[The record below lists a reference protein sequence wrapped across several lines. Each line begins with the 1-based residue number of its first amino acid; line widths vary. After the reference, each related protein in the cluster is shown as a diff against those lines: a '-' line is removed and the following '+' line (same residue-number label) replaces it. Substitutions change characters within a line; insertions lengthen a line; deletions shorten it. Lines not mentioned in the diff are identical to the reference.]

1 MTIQMF
7 EKPLG
12 MRDDFP
18 SIVKRKSKLS
28 KVGIQIMEQFG
39 YEKLQTPSLEYY
51 ETIGKISAIADS
63 QLFKLLDNQ
72 GQTLV
77 LRPDMT
83 SPIAR
88 IAASKLLKEKMPVR
102 LGYYS
107 NVFRAQLREG
117 GRPAEF
123 EQMGVELIGD
133 DSLYAD
139 AEVILL
145 ATEILRGLAVESGRI
160 VIGHTQLLQ
169 QVLRGY
175 GIDEVLAEKLRAE
188 MVAKN
193 KVSYENM
200 VDHLIDDDSVKNS
213 LKKIMN
219 TTRLEDWEQWIDPS
233 DSVQQSL
240 FEEISKLKTILD
252 RNGLAEFVT
261 YDLSFTSHM
270 TYYTGMVF
278 EVYGEGSGFPLGNG
292 GRYDGLM
299 KQFGLNVGA
308 TGFGLRV
315 DRLLEAMP
323 DEQEDSEQL
332 LILFN
337 EENEARAHKEADRLR
352 GEGKKVTLQF
362 TAAVKAQEE
371 FSQLFSEVIRM
382 DGVENG

>member
-28 KVGIQIMEQFG
+28 KVGIKIMEQFG
-39 YEKLQTPSLEYY
+39 YEMLQTPSLEYY
-51 ETIGKISAIADS
+51 ETIGKISAIADN

-88 IAASKLLKEKMPVR
+88 VAASKLLKEKMPVR

-133 DSLYAD
+133 ESLYAD

-145 ATEILRGLAVESGRI
+145 ATEILRGQNVGSGRI

-175 GIDEVLAEKLRAE
+175 GLDDALAEKLRAE

-193 KVSYENM
+193 KVAYENM
-200 VDHLIDDDSVKNS
+200 VDNLVDDTAAKNS
-213 LKKIMN
+213 LKLIMN
-219 TTRLEDWEQWIDPS
+219 TTRLEDWEQWIDQT
-233 DSVQQSL
+233 DTVQQSL
-240 FEEISKLKTILD
+240 YEDMRKLKTLLD
-252 RNGLAEFVT
+252 RNGLADFVT

-278 EVYGEGSGFPLGNG
+278 EIYGEGSGFPLGNG

-299 KQFGLNVGA
+299 KQFGLHVGA

-323 DEQEDSEQL
+323 AEEENTEQT

-337 EENEARAHKEADRLR
+337 EENEENAHIEANKLR
-352 GEGKKVTLQF
+352 KAGERVTLQF
-362 TAAVKAQEE
+362 ASAVKAQEE
-371 FSQLFSEVIRM
+371 FSSLFSKVIRM
-382 DGVENG
+382 DGEENG

>member
-1 MTIQMF
+1 MLIQMF

-28 KVGIQIMEQFG
+28 AAGIQIMEQYG
-39 YEKLQTPSLEYY
+39 YEMLQTPSLEYY
-51 ETIGKISAIADS
+51 ETIGKISAIADN

-88 IAASKLLKEKMPVR
+88 VAASKLLKEKMPVR

-133 DSLYAD
+133 ESLYAD

-145 ATEILRGLAVESGRI
+145 ATEILRKLRVESGRI

-175 GIDEVLAEKLRAE
+175 GLEETVIENLRSE

-193 KVSYENM
+193 KVAYEN
-200 VDHLIDDDSVKNS
+200 LIDS
-213 LKKIMN
+213 LTIRPDAKKALQKMMN
-219 TTRLEDWEQWIDPS
+219 ATRLEEWKDWID
-233 DSVQQSL
+233 DTDEIQLSL
-240 FEEISKLKTILD
+240 YEDMFKLKAILD
-252 RNGLAEFVT
+252 RNGLEEFVT

-278 EVYGEGSGFPLGNG
+278 EIYGEGSGFPLGNG

-299 KQFGLNVGA
+299 KQFGLHVGA

-323 DEQEDSEQL
+323 AETEQL
-332 LILFN
+332 QQALILFN
-337 EENEARAHKEADRLR
+337 EENEEKAQAEA
-352 GEGKKVTLQF
+352 KKMRESGLTVTLQF
-362 TAAVKAQEE
+362 APAVKAQNE
-371 FSQLFSEVIRM
+371 FSSLFSKVIRL
-382 DGVENG
+382 DGEENG

>member
-1 MTIQMF
+1 MAIQMF

-18 SIVKRKSKLS
+18 SIVKRKSELS
-28 KVGIQIMEQFG
+28 AAGIKTMEQYG
-39 YEKLQTPSLEYY
+39 YEMLQTPSLEYY
-51 ETIGKISAIADS
+51 ETIGKISAIADN

-88 IAASKLLKEKMPVR
+88 VAASKLLKEKMPVR

-133 DSLYAD
+133 ESLYAD

-145 ATEILRGLAVESGRI
+145 ATEILSRIGVDNRRI

-175 GIDEVLAEKLRAE
+175 GLEEATIERLRTE

-193 KVSYENM
+193 KVAYEN
-200 VDHLIDDDSVKNS
+200 LIDSLTMDIDAISS
-213 LKKIMN
+213 LKTIMN
-219 TTRLEDWEQWIDPS
+219 ATSLEEWKPWINPKDPI
-233 DSVQQSL
+233 QLSL
-240 FEEISKLKTILD
+240 YEDMHKLQAILD
-252 RNGLAEFVT
+252 RNGLHDFVT
-261 YDLSFTSHM
+261 YDLAFTSHM

-299 KQFGLNVGA
+299 ERFGLNVGA
-308 TGFGLRV
+308 TGFSLRV
-315 DRLLEAMP
+315 DRLLESMP
-323 DEQEDSEQL
+323 TQEVEKEHVL
-332 LILFN
+332 LLYD
-337 EENEARAHKEADRLR
+337 EADEEQAHTKAKEMRASDIT
-352 GEGKKVTLQF
+352 VTLQF
-362 TAAVKAQEE
+362 APAVKAQKE
-371 FSQLFSEVIRM
+371 FSALFSQVIQL
-382 DGVENG
+382 GGNENG

>member
-1 MTIQMF
+1 MIQMF

-28 KVGIQIMEQFG
+28 AAGIQIMEQFG
-39 YEKLQTPSLEYY
+39 YEMLQTPSLEYY
-51 ETIGKISAIADS
+51 ETIGKISAISDN

-133 DSLYAD
+133 ESLYAD

-145 ATEILRGLAVESGRI
+145 ATEILRKLHVESGRI

-169 QVLRGY
+169 EVLRGY
-175 GIDEVLAEKLRAE
+175 GLEENVIENLRTE

-193 KVSYENM
+193 KVAYGNM
-200 VDHLIDDDSVKNS
+200 VDSLSVQPNAKAS
-213 LKKIMN
+213 LQKLMN
-219 TTRLEDWEQWIDPS
+219 TTRLEDWKAMMSENESIQM
-233 DSVQQSL
+233 SL
-240 FEEISKLKTILD
+240 FEEMVKLKSILD
-252 RNGLAEFVT
+252 RNGLEEFVT

-278 EVYGEGSGFPLGNG
+278 EIYGEGSGFPLGSG

-299 KQFGLNVGA
+299 KQFGLHVGA

-323 DEQEDSEQL
+323 AEEEQL
-332 LILFN
+332 QQTLILFN
-337 EENEARAHKEADRLR
+337 EANEEKAHKEAKKLR
-352 GEGKKVTLQF
+352 EAGVTVTLQF
-362 TAAVKAQEE
+362 APVVKAQTE
-371 FSQLFSEVIRM
+371 FSSLFGKVIRM
-382 DGVENG
+382 DGEENG

>member
-1 MTIQMF
+1 MLIQMF

-28 KVGIQIMEQFG
+28 AAGIQIMEQFG
-39 YEKLQTPSLEYY
+39 YEMLQTPSLEFY
-51 ETIGKISAIADS
+51 ETIGKISAISDN

-88 IAASKLLKEKMPVR
+88 VAASKLLKEKMPVR

-133 DSLYAD
+133 ESLYAD
-139 AEVILL
+139 VEVILL
-145 ATEILRGLAVESGRI
+145 AVEILRKLRVESGRI

-169 QVLRGY
+169 EVLRGY
-175 GIDEVLAEKLRAE
+175 GLEEAVVEKLRAE

-193 KVSYENM
+193 KVAYENM
-200 VDHLIDDDSVKNS
+200 VES
-213 LKKIMN
+213 LEISPNYKESLQKIMKA
-219 TTRLEDWEQWIDPS
+219 TRLEDWKALVDNS
-233 DSVQQSL
+233 DAVQLSL
-240 FEEISKLKTILD
+240 FEDMVKLKSILD
-252 RNGLAEFVT
+252 RNGLEEFVT

-299 KQFGLNVGA
+299 KQFGLHVGA

-323 DEQEDSEQL
+323 AEEDQSEQT

-337 EENEARAHKEADRLR
+337 EENEEKAHEAAKKLR
-352 GEGKKVTLQF
+352 ETGVTVTLQF
-362 TAAVKAQEE
+362 APAVKAQTE
-371 FSQLFSEVIRM
+371 FSSLFSKVIRL
-382 DGVENG
+382 DGEENG

>member
-1 MTIQMF
+1 MMIQMF

-28 KVGIQIMEQFG
+28 AAGIKIMEQYG
-39 YEKLQTPSLEYY
+39 YEMLQTPSLEYY
-51 ETIGKISAIADS
+51 ETIGKISAIPDS
-63 QLFKLLDNQ
+63 QLFKLLDSQ
-72 GQTLV
+72 GHTLV

-88 IAASKLLKEKMPVR
+88 VAASKLLKEKMPVR

-133 DSLYAD
+133 ESLYAD
-139 AEVILL
+139 VEVILL
-145 ATEILRGLAVESGRI
+145 ATEILRALNVDSGRI
-160 VIGHTQLLQ
+160 VIGHTHLLQ
-169 QVLRGY
+169 QVLRGF
-175 GIDEVLAEKLRAE
+175 GLDEKTIEKLRAE

-193 KVSYENM
+193 KVAYEGL
-200 VDHLIDDDSVKNS
+200 VEALAIEPDAKSA
-213 LKKIMN
+213 LKSIVN
-219 TTRLEDWEQWIDPS
+219 AIRLEDWEPWID
-233 DSVQQSL
+233 QQDEIQRSL
-240 FEEISKLKTILD
+240 YEDMKKLKSILD
-252 RNGLAEFVT
+252 RNDLADYVT

-278 EVYGEGSGFPLGNG
+278 EVYALGSGFPLGNG

-299 KQFGLNVGA
+299 KQFGLHVGA

-323 DEQEDSEQL
+323 LGTQQTEQA
-332 LILFN
+332 LILFDEKN
-337 EENEARAHKEADRLR
+337 ERTAHKRAQELR
-352 GEGKKVTLQF
+352 HSGVAVTLQF
-362 TAAVKAQEE
+362 ADAVAAQQE
-371 FSQLFSEVIRM
+371 FSSLFSRVIRL
-382 DGVENG
+382 DGENNG

>member
-1 MTIQMF
+1 MMIQMF

-28 KVGIQIMEQFG
+28 AAGIKIMEQYG
-39 YEKLQTPSLEYY
+39 YEMLQTPSLEYY
-51 ETIGKISAIADS
+51 ETIGKISAIPDS
-63 QLFKLLDNQ
+63 QLFKLLDSQ
-72 GQTLV
+72 GHTLV

-88 IAASKLLKEKMPVR
+88 VAASKLLKEKMPVR

-133 DSLYAD
+133 ESLYAD
-139 AEVILL
+139 VEVILL
-145 ATEILRGLAVESGRI
+145 ATEILRELNVDSGRI

-169 QVLRGY
+169 QVLRGF
-175 GIDEVLAEKLRAE
+175 GLDEKTIEKLRAE

-193 KVSYENM
+193 KVAYEGLVEALAVELDAKSAIKSIVNA
-200 VDHLIDDDSVKNS
+200 
-213 LKKIMN
+213 
-219 TTRLEDWEQWIDPS
+219 TRLEDWEPWID
-233 DSVQQSL
+233 QQDDIQRALYEDMINMKS
-240 FEEISKLKTILD
+240 ILD
-252 RNGLAEFVT
+252 RNGLSEYVT

-278 EVYGEGSGFPLGNG
+278 EVYALGSGFPLGNG

-299 KQFGLNVGA
+299 KQFGLHVGA

-323 DEQEDSEQL
+323 QGIQQTGQA

-337 EENEARAHKEADRLR
+337 EKNERTAHEQAQELR
-352 GEGKKVTLQF
+352 NSGVAVTLQF
-362 TAAVKAQEE
+362 ADAVAAQQE
-371 FSQLFSEVIRM
+371 FSSLFSRVIRL
-382 DGVENG
+382 DGENN

>member
-28 KVGIQIMEQFG
+28 KVGINIMEQFG
-39 YEKLQTPSLEYY
+39 YEMLQTPSLEYY
-51 ETIGKISAIADS
+51 ETIGKISAIADN

-88 IAASKLLKEKMPVR
+88 VAASKLLKEKMPVR

-133 DSLYAD
+133 ESLYAD

-145 ATEILRGLAVESGRI
+145 ATEILRGLNVGSGRI

-175 GIDEVLAEKLRAE
+175 GLDAALAEKLRAE

-193 KVSYENM
+193 KVAYENM
-200 VDHLIDDDSVKNS
+200 VDNLVDDAAVKSS
-213 LKKIMN
+213 LKMIMN
-219 TTRLEDWEQWIDPS
+219 TTRLEDWEQLVDQTDPF
-233 DSVQQSL
+233 QRSL
-240 FEEISKLKTILD
+240 YEDICKLKTLLD
-252 RNGLAEFVT
+252 RNGLEEFVT

-278 EVYGEGSGFPLGNG
+278 EIYGEGSGFPLGNG

-299 KQFGLNVGA
+299 KQFGLHVGA

-323 DEQEDSEQL
+323 ADQETLEQI
-332 LILFN
+332 LILFDEEN
-337 EENEARAHKEADRLR
+337 EENAHREANKLR
-352 GEGKKVTLQF
+352 TAGESVTLQF
-362 TAAVKAQEE
+362 APAVKAQEE
-371 FSQLFSEVIRM
+371 FSSLFSKVVRM
-382 DGVENG
+382 DGEENG

>member
-1 MTIQMF
+1 MSIQMF

-18 SIVKRKSKLS
+18 SIIKRKSKLS
-28 KVGIQIMEQFG
+28 AAGIHIMEQFG
-39 YEKLQTPSLEYY
+39 YEMLQTPSLEYY
-51 ETIGKISAIADS
+51 ETIGKISAISDN

-133 DSLYAD
+133 ESLYAD

-145 ATEILRGLAVESGRI
+145 ATEILRKLRVESGRI
-160 VIGHTQLLQ
+160 VVGHTQLLQ
-169 QVLRGY
+169 EVLRGF
-175 GIDEVLAEKLRAE
+175 GLEESVIENLRAE

-193 KVSYENM
+193 KVAFGNM
-200 VDHLIDDDSVKNS
+200 VDSLSIPSEVKAS
-213 LKKIMN
+213 LQKLMN
-219 TTRLEDWEQWIDPS
+219 TTRLEDWKEVVSGS
-233 DSVQQSL
+233 DNIQLTL
-240 FEEISKLKTILD
+240 FEEMVKLKSILD
-252 RNGLAEFVT
+252 RNGLEEFVT

-278 EVYGEGSGFPLGNG
+278 EIYGEGSGFPLGSG

-299 KQFGLNVGA
+299 KQFGLHVGA

-323 DEQEDSEQL
+323 REEEQL
-332 LILFN
+332 QQTLILFDEAN
-337 EENEARAHKEADRLR
+337 EEKAHQEAKGLR
-352 GEGKKVTLQF
+352 DAGVTVTLQF
-362 TAAVKAQEE
+362 APAVKAQTE
-371 FSQLFSEVIRM
+371 FSSLFSKVIRM
-382 DGVENG
+382 DGEENG

>member
-1 MTIQMF
+1 MLIQMF

-28 KVGIQIMEQFG
+28 AMGIQIMEQSG
-39 YEKLQTPSLEYY
+39 YEMLQTPSLEYY
-51 ETIGKISAIADS
+51 ETIGKISAIADN

-88 IAASKLLKEKMPVR
+88 VAASKLLKEKMPVR

-133 DSLYAD
+133 ESLYAD

-145 ATEILRGLAVESGRI
+145 ATEILRKLRVESGRI

-175 GIDEVLAEKLRAE
+175 GFDEPMIEKLRSE

-193 KVSYENM
+193 KVAFESL
-200 VDHLIDDDSVKNS
+200 VDSLSIAPEAKIS
-213 LKKIMN
+213 LKKLMN
-219 TTRLEDWEQWIDPS
+219 ATKLEDWKSWIDES
-233 DSVQQSL
+233 DEIQRSL
-240 FEEISKLKTILD
+240 IEDMFKLKAILD
-252 RNGLAEFVT
+252 RNGLEEFVT

-278 EVYGEGSGFPLGNG
+278 EIYGEGSGFPLGNG

-299 KQFGLNVGA
+299 KQFGLHVGA

-323 DEQEDSEQL
+323 AEENRNEQV

-337 EENEARAHKEADRLR
+337 EENEEKAQAEA
-352 GEGKKVTLQF
+352 KKMRETGLHVTLQF
-362 TAAVKAQEE
+362 APAVKAQNE
-371 FSQLFSEVIRM
+371 FSSLFSKVIRL
-382 DGVENG
+382 DGEENG

>member
-28 KVGIQIMEQFG
+28 KVGIKIMEQFG
-39 YEKLQTPSLEYY
+39 YEMLQTPSLEYY
-51 ETIGKISAIADS
+51 ETIGKISAIADN

-88 IAASKLLKEKMPVR
+88 VAASKLLKEKMPVR

-123 EQMGVELIGD
+123 EQIGVELIGD
-133 DSLYAD
+133 ESLYAD

-145 ATEILRGLAVESGRI
+145 ATEILRGLKVESGRI

-169 QVLRGY
+169 EVLRGY
-175 GIDEVLAEKLRAE
+175 GLDAALAEKLRAE

-193 KVSYENM
+193 KVAYENM
-200 VDHLIDDDSVKNS
+200 VDTLVDDAETKSS
-213 LKKIMN
+213 LKMIMN
-219 TTRLEDWEQWIDPS
+219 TTRLEDWEQWIDQTDP
-233 DSVQQSL
+233 VQRSL
-240 FEEISKLKTILD
+240 YEDIRKLKTILD
-252 RNGLAEFVT
+252 RNGLADFVT

-278 EVYGEGSGFPLGNG
+278 EIYGEGSGFPLGNG

-299 KQFGLNVGA
+299 KQFGLHVGA
-308 TGFGLRV
+308 TGFSLRV

-323 DEQEDSEQL
+323 AEQENPEQT
-332 LILFN
+332 LILYNEKN
-337 EENEARAHKEADRLR
+337 EENAHKEAEKLR
-352 GEGKKVTLQF
+352 TAGTRVTLQF
-362 TAAVKAQEE
+362 APAVKAQEE
-371 FSQLFSEVIRM
+371 FSSLFSKVIRM
-382 DGVENG
+382 DGENNG

>member
-1 MTIQMF
+1 MLIQMF

-28 KVGIQIMEQFG
+28 AAGIQIMEQFG
-39 YEKLQTPSLEYY
+39 YEMLQTPSLEYY
-51 ETIGKISAIADS
+51 ETIGKISAISDN

-88 IAASKLLKEKMPVR
+88 VAASKLLKEKMPVR

-133 DSLYAD
+133 ESLYAD

-145 ATEILRGLAVESGRI
+145 ATEILRKLRVESGRI

-169 QVLRGY
+169 EVLRGY
-175 GIDEVLAEKLRAE
+175 GLEEAVIEKLRAE

-193 KVSYENM
+193 KVAYENL
-200 VDHLIDDDSVKNS
+200 VDDLSILPDAKTSLLKVMNATRLDDWEPLVDDSN
-213 LKKIMN
+213 
-219 TTRLEDWEQWIDPS
+219 D
-233 DSVQQSL
+233 VQRSL
-240 FEEISKLKTILD
+240 FNDMVKLKSILD
-252 RNGLAEFVT
+252 RNGLEEFVT

-278 EVYGEGSGFPLGNG
+278 EIYGEGSGFPLGNG

-299 KQFGLNVGA
+299 RQFGLHVGA

-323 DEQEDSEQL
+323 VEVEQSQQT

-337 EENEARAHKEADRLR
+337 EENEEKAHEKAKNLR
-352 GEGKKVTLQF
+352 ETGVTVTLQF
-362 TAAVKAQEE
+362 TPAVKAQTE
-371 FSQLFSEVIRM
+371 FSSLFSKVIRL
-382 DGVENG
+382 DGEENG

>member
-1 MTIQMF
+1 MLIQMF

-28 KVGIQIMEQFG
+28 AAGIQIMEQYG
-39 YEKLQTPSLEYY
+39 YEMLQTPSLEYY
-51 ETIGKISAIADS
+51 ETIGKISAIADN

-88 IAASKLLKEKMPVR
+88 VAASKLLKEKMPVR

-133 DSLYAD
+133 ESLYAD

-145 ATEILRGLAVESGRI
+145 ATEILRKLRVESGRI

-175 GIDEVLAEKLRAE
+175 GLEEAVIEKLRSE

-193 KVSYENM
+193 KVAYEN
-200 VDHLIDDDSVKNS
+200 LIES
-213 LKKIMN
+213 LAIRPDAKKALQKMMN
-219 TTRLEDWEQWIDPS
+219 ATRLEEWKDWIDET
-233 DSVQQSL
+233 DEIQLSL
-240 FEEISKLKTILD
+240 YEDMFKLKAILD
-252 RNGLAEFVT
+252 RNGLEEFVT

-278 EVYGEGSGFPLGNG
+278 EIYGEGSGFPLGNG

-299 KQFGLNVGA
+299 KQFGLHVGA

-323 DEQEDSEQL
+323 AETEQL
-332 LILFN
+332 QQALILFN
-337 EENEARAHKEADRLR
+337 EENEEKAQAEA
-352 GEGKKVTLQF
+352 KKMRESGLTVTLQF
-362 TAAVKAQEE
+362 APAVKAQNE
-371 FSQLFSEVIRM
+371 FSSLFSKVIRL
-382 DGVENG
+382 DGEENG

>member
-1 MTIQMF
+1 MLIEMF

-18 SIVKRKSKLS
+18 SIIKRKSKLS
-28 KVGIQIMEQFG
+28 AAGIKRMEQYG
-39 YEKLQTPSLEYY
+39 YELLQTPSLEYY
-51 ETIGKISAIADS
+51 ETIGKISAIADN

-77 LRPDMT
+77 LRPDIT

-88 IAASKLLKEKMPVR
+88 VAASKLLKEKMPVR

-133 DSLYAD
+133 ESLYAD

-145 ATEILRGLAVESGRI
+145 ATQILRDLSIGSGRI

-175 GIDEVLAEKLRAE
+175 GLEEAMIEKMRAE

-193 KVSYENM
+193 KVAYENL
-200 VDHLIDDDSVKNS
+200 VDASTIEPEDKAS
-213 LKKIMN
+213 LKSILNATCLEEWKPWVNRKDAVQLSLYEGIQ
-219 TTRLEDWEQWIDPS
+219 RLKS
-233 DSVQQSL
+233 
-240 FEEISKLKTILD
+240 ILD
-252 RNGLAEFVT
+252 SNGLEPYIT

-299 KQFGLNVGA
+299 KKFGLHVGA

-323 DEQEDSEQL
+323 AEVQQTENA

-337 EENEARAHKEADRLR
+337 EDNEDLAYEKALELR
-352 GEGKKVTLQF
+352 KSGVNVTLQF
-362 TAAVKAQEE
+362 APAVNALDE
-371 FSQLFSEVIRM
+371 FSSLFSQVIRL
-382 DGVENG
+382 DGGQNG

>member
-1 MTIQMF
+1 MLIQMF

-28 KVGIQIMEQFG
+28 AAGIQIMEQYG
-39 YEKLQTPSLEYY
+39 YEMLQTPSLEYY
-51 ETIGKISAIADS
+51 ETIGKISAIADN

-88 IAASKLLKEKMPVR
+88 VAASKLLKEKMPVR

-133 DSLYAD
+133 ESLYAD

-145 ATEILRGLAVESGRI
+145 ATEILRKLRVESGRI

-175 GIDEVLAEKLRAE
+175 GLEEAMIERLRSE

-193 KVSYENM
+193 KVAYET
-200 VDHLIDDDSVKNS
+200 LIDS
-213 LKKIMN
+213 LSIHPDAKTSLQKLMN
-219 TTRLEDWEQWIDPS
+219 ATHLEDWKPWIDEK
-233 DSVQQSL
+233 DEVQLSL
-240 FEEISKLKTILD
+240 YEDMFKLKAILD
-252 RNGLAEFVT
+252 RNGLKEYVT

-278 EVYGEGSGFPLGNG
+278 EIYGEGSGFPLGNG

-299 KQFGLNVGA
+299 KQFGLHVGA

-323 DEQEDSEQL
+323 AEEEQMQQA
-332 LILFN
+332 LILFD
-337 EENEARAHKEADRLR
+337 EENEEKAHAEA
-352 GEGKKVTLQF
+352 KKMREFGLTVTLQF
-362 TAAVKAQEE
+362 APAVKAQNE
-371 FSQLFSEVIRM
+371 FSSLFGKVIRL
-382 DGVENG
+382 DGEENG

>member
-1 MTIQMF
+1 MMIQMF

-18 SIVKRKSKLS
+18 SVVKRKSKLS
-28 KVGIQIMEQFG
+28 TLGIKKMEQFG
-39 YEKLQTPSLEYY
+39 YEMLQTPSLEYY
-51 ETIGKISAIADS
+51 ETIGKISAIADN
-63 QLFKLLDNQ
+63 QLFKLLDSQ

-88 IAASKLLKEKMPVR
+88 VAASKLLKEKMPVR

-133 DSLYAD
+133 ESLYAD
-139 AEVILL
+139 VEVILL
-145 ATEILRGLAVESGRI
+145 ATEILRELGVGSGRI
-160 VIGHTQLLQ
+160 AVGHTQLLQ

-175 GIDEVLAEKLRAE
+175 GLEEAMIEKLRAE

-193 KVSYENM
+193 KVAYENL
-200 VDHLIDDDSVKNS
+200 VDSLPIDSETKIS
-213 LKKIMN
+213 LKMIIN
-219 TTRLEDWEQWIDPS
+219 ATRLEEWKPWIDQTEP
-233 DSVQQSL
+233 VQLSL
-240 FEEISKLKTILD
+240 YEDICKLKTILD
-252 RNGLAEFVT
+252 RNGLAEYVT
-261 YDLSFTSHM
+261 YDLSFMSHM

-278 EVYGEGSGFPLGNG
+278 EIYGEGSGFPLGNG

-299 KQFGLNVGA
+299 KQFGLHVGA

-323 DEQEDSEQL
+323 AEKEEVQQT

-337 EENEARAHKEADRLR
+337 EENEKIAHEKANEMRES
-352 GEGKKVTLQF
+352 GIIVTLQF
-362 TAAVKAQEE
+362 ASAVKAKEE
-371 FSQLFSEVIRM
+371 FSLLFSKVIRL
-382 DGVENG
+382 DGEENG